1 MNKPDLINAMAEEAG
16 ISKAAAKLALESFLS
31 NVEGAL
37 QKGDRVS
44 LIGFG
49 SWSISRREARTGR
62 NPQTGKPI
70 QIKAKNVVRFKP
82 GSKLDE
88 SVNS

>member
-1 MNKPDLINAMAEEAG
+1 MNKTDLINAMAEEAG

-49 SWSISRREARTGR
+49 SWSISHREARTGR

>member
-1 MNKPDLINAMAEEAG
+1 MNKTDLINAMAEEAG

-37 QKGDRVS
+37 QKGERVS

-49 SWSISRREARTGR
+49 SWSITHREARTGR

-70 QIKAKNVVRFKP
+70 EIKAKNVVRFRP
-82 GSKLDE
+82 GSKLEE
-88 SVNS
+88 SVNN